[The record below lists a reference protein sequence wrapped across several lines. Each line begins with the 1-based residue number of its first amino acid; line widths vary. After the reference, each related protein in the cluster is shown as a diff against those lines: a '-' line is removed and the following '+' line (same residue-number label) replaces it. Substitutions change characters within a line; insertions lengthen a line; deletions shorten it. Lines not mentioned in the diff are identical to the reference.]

1 MIRARSPQRP
11 TPAGTADRIRRLARI
26 ALPFLAI
33 LPLEYRAP
41 IETALIVL
49 FPNHG

>member
-1 MIRARSPQRP
+1 MIRTGSPQPSAP
-11 TPAGTADRIRRLARI
+11 TGTADRIRRLAGV